1 MHKKMRTIF
10 IFALLSLLVML
21 ATSTVAAG
29 RVIGGM

>member
-29 RVIGGM
+29 PGN